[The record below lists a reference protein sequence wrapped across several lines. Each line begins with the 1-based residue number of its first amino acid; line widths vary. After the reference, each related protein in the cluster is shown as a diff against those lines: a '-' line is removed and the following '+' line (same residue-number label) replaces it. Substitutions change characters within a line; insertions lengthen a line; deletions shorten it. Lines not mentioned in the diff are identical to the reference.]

1 VSQKSVTFCPD
12 TARPVSLE
20 PTIAELLKQSV
31 NRVGPA
37 FAAAMIERRQELER
51 QLCRTREDEL
61 HVLGYLALR
70 ESRQRFPT
78 ENQSAARPEPAPLEL
93 DAIEPHILER
103 ERRAIEAARLVL
115 VR

>member
-1 VSQKSVTFCPD
+1 MKLKSVTFCPD

-37 FAAAMIERRQELER
+37 FAAAIIEGREKLKREF
-51 QLCRTREDEL
+51 CRTREDEL

-70 ESRQRFPT
+70 ESGKRFPG
-78 ENQSAARPEPAPLEL
+78 EDQPAARLELALHEL
-93 DAIEPHILER
+93 DAIEAHILER
-103 ERRAIEAARLVL
+103 ERRAVESARLRL
-115 VR
+115 I

>member
-1 VSQKSVTFCPD
+1 VLRFCPD
-12 TARPVSLE
+12 VARPVSLE

-37 FAAAMIERRQELER
+37 FAAAIIEGREKLKREF
-51 QLCRTREDEL
+51 CRTREDEL

-70 ESRQRFPT
+70 ESRQHFPVKDQPT
-78 ENQSAARPEPAPLEL
+78 ARPELALDEL
-93 DAIEPHILER
+93 DAIEAHILER